1 MNESKLVKFIKKTFS
16 AFGALGYLIMSIP
29 TRDCTG
35 IKYSEKFYLSKKNTQ
50 ERQRYNECSA
60 YSTAFVLRHYGNEI
74 NGLQA
79 YDKMKFKIPFSGYV
93 LPKSIVQCMKSYD
106 FKCKIFKGNME
117 SLKTRLAEG
126 KPVIVE
132 IGQGFKW
139 QHYMTLVGYDN
150 DKKEMYFFDS
160 SKEPCESPN
169 HSGNR
174 TMSEEEFLK
183 VWDNGLPWFNHM
195 YIAII

>member
-1 MNESKLVKFIKKTFS
+1 MSEIKLVNLGKKVLS
-16 AFGALGYLIMSIP
+16 AFGTLGYLFLSIP
-29 TRDCTG
+29 KKDG
-35 IKYSEKFYLSKKNTQ
+35 IDIKYPKSFYLNKQNRQ
-50 ERQRYNECSA
+50 ERQSHNECSA

-74 NGLQA
+74 SGLQA

-93 LPKSIVQCMKSYD
+93 LPKSIVECMNTYS
-106 FKCKIFKGNME
+106 FKCRIFKGNIE
-117 SLKTRLAEG
+117 TLKSRLAEG

-132 IGQGFKW
+132 IGRGSKW
-139 QHYMTLVGYDN
+139 QHYMTLVGYDS

-160 SKEPCESPN
+160 AKELRENAN

-174 TMSEEEFLK
+174 TMTEEEFLK

-195 YIAII
+195 YIAID